1 MIVCDSEA
9 DEIAIPKGNP
19 LGYSC
24 KASQGGR
31 TFDLAYDWLWGRK
44 TFFSAL
50 LGSLTGV
57 RMKLT

>member
-9 DEIAIPKGNP
+9 DEIEILKGNP
-19 LGYSC
+19 VGYSC

-31 TFDLAYDWLWGRK
+31 TLDLVYDWLWGRK
-44 TFFSAL
+44 KFFSTL

-57 RMKLT
+57 RIKLT

>member
-9 DEIAIPKGNP
+9 DEIAILKGNP
-19 LGYSC
+19 IGYSR
-24 KASQGGR
+24 KASQGDR

-44 TFFSAL
+44 KIFSAL

-57 RMKLT
+57 RIKLT

>member
-9 DEIAIPKGNP
+9 DEIAILKGNP
-19 LGYSC
+19 IGYSR

-57 RMKLT
+57 RINLT

>member
-31 TFDLAYDWLWGRK
+31 TFHLAYDWLWGRK
-44 TFFSAL
+44 KIFLPFSDL
-50 LGSLTGV
+50 
-57 RMKLT
+57 